1 MLTDISLTTI
11 SDDKR
16 SILNETLAD
25 LGFPSV
31 YELEAGTLREYR
43 SILADAWPQC
53 DQTEEDA
60 HAFDLAHAAI
70 DHAFRA

>member
-16 SILNETLAD
+16 AILNETLAD

-31 YELEAGTLREYR
+31 YDLHEPTIGAYYSTI
-43 SILADAWPQC
+43 SDAWSAC
-53 DQTEEDA
+53 DQTDEDVDA
-60 HAFDLAHAAI
+60 IVRARDAIFNAFHA
-70 DHAFRA
+70 